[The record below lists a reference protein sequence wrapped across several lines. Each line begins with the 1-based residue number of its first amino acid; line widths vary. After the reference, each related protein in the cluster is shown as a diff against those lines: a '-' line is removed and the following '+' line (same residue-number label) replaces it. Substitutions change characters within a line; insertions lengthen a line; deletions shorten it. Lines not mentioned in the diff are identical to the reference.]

1 MMPAVFALCL
11 GSIAGYARFT
21 RAELS
26 EVLTGEFMLLA
37 RTKGL
42 TKKQA
47 ILRHAMRNSM
57 VVIFP
62 SILSE
67 FIGVLSGSLIIEQI
81 FAVNGI
87 GQLYLKSIFL
97 RDYDVFMATSM
108 FYTVIGL
115 TGDYWISNANLEGP
129 LNYFV
134 GVGFGA
140 TVGFDKDIILS
151 GAARLPVGI
160 NMFFADG
167 VVEPY
172 IQIVPQLPVQ
182 ILPSIAVGNFSVDA
196 AAGIRFWF

>member
-1 MMPAVFALCL
+1 MKKKIIAVLVLALVVSTVSVFAL
-11 GSIAGYARFT
+11 
-21 RAELS
+21 
-26 EVLTGEFMLLA
+26 
-37 RTKGL
+37 
-42 TKKQA
+42 
-47 ILRHAMRNSM
+47 
-57 VVIFP
+57 
-62 SILSE
+62 
-67 FIGVLSGSLIIEQI
+67 
-81 FAVNGI
+81 GI
-87 GQLYLKSIFL
+87 GIQGGYGYNIPGNVAITFKVDQSPL
-97 RDYDVFMATSM
+97 VFAGN
-108 FYTVIGL
+108 FVFNKDYTVIGL

-140 TVGFDKDIILS
+140 TVGFAKDIILS

-172 IQIVPQLPVQ
+172 VQIVPQLPVQ